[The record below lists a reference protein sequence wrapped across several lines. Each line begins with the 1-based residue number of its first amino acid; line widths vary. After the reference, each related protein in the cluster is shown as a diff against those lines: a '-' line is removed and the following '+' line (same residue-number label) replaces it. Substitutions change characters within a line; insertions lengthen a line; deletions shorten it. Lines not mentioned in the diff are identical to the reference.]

1 MRIIL
6 EGPDCAGKTTLS
18 KVIKDKLTDYI
29 YIHHGQYAH
38 AYKPHFESL
47 KLDNVIIDRHWPS
60 ELIYGTVFRSGPT
73 YNINEMEQKVR
84 TNVNTLNI
92 LCLPPKG
99 LVMARFEER
108 KSKGGEDFENVSK
121 IYDSYMLL
129 KNMFPYFVVYN
140 YDAETAE
147 EFIKREV
154 YKQK

>member
-1 MRIIL
+1 
-6 EGPDCAGKTTLS
+6 
-18 KVIKDKLTDYI
+18 
-29 YIHHGQYAH
+29 
-38 AYKPHFESL
+38 
-47 KLDNVIIDRHWPS
+47 
-60 ELIYGTVFRSGPT
+60 
-73 YNINEMEQKVR
+73 MEQKVR
-84 TNVNTLNI
+84 SNVNTLNI

-147 EFIKREV
+147 EFIKREI